1 VQKQLKRK
9 RASNG
14 PAIATAEKEAL
25 VAGCRQELQGMFEYY
40 KEVSG
45 HRMQLE
51 GGNLSSNAM
60 IGCLLEESNLGLTKL
75 VDEAFENLK
84 ETEGVS
90 VALVRSSVLL
100 IGQRMMYG
108 QSSPDADV
116 LEDESELSLW
126 CWEVNPTMLQAG
138 VVIIQ
143 FTYVFLKLKL
153 CIDALWLLTWLLL
166 IVAGERSEVNACE
179 NSWFLKWAKSCQ
191 KEDP

>member
-1 VQKQLKRK
+1 
-9 RASNG
+9 
-14 PAIATAEKEAL
+14 
-25 VAGCRQELQGMFEYY
+25 
-40 KEVSG
+40 
-45 HRMQLE
+45 
-51 GGNLSSNAM
+51 
-60 IGCLLEESNLGLTKL
+60 
-75 VDEAFENLK
+75 
-84 ETEGVS
+84 
-90 VALVRSSVLL
+90 
-100 IGQRMMYG
+100 MMYG

-179 NSWFLKWAKSCQ
+179 NSWFLKWVKSCQ